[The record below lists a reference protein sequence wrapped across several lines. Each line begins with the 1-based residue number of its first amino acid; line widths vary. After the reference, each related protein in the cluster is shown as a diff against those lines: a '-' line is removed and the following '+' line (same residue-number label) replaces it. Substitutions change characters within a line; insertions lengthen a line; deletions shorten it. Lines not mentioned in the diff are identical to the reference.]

1 MSSSVIDLVDE
12 EEEEATEGPPEK
24 KQKKSFEN
32 TIKKCY
38 ETFIKSNSWLSPDYK
53 LFSTKGTLVCMACN
67 SALKVVQLGFDG
79 NGDVCRYKNDGHN
92 LAKHTETIHHKN
104 NIIKFLNK
112 NKMARITSHFPALK
126 DTASFD
132 HYKESTTTLQVMTT
146 SSLIALGM
154 NPHQLQMTFNGSD
167 ISDAIAHLQR
177 HNISFSTEYKIKK
190 SIDDAIS
197 WMDNSIT
204 KMLKDEPLAIITDS
218 ASLKNDSATAILASC
233 AKFKQPILLEV
244 LFSNNKSK
252 NEENDVYSAD
262 LFAQDLQRTMNTFGI
277 NISTQVVCHMG
288 DNVVYNKAVSNN
300 LGLPQGKCYP
310 HALALIVKNAFP
322 LIPNAITLIVKAG
335 AIITAGGGRKRIRV
349 RI

>member
-1 MSSSVIDLVDE
+1 
-12 EEEEATEGPPEK
+12 
-24 KQKKSFEN
+24 
-32 TIKKCY
+32 
-38 ETFIKSNSWLSPDYK
+38 
-53 LFSTKGTLVCMACN
+53 
-67 SALKVVQLGFDG
+67 
-79 NGDVCRYKNDGHN
+79 
-92 LAKHTETIHHKN
+92 
-104 NIIKFLNK
+104 
-112 NKMARITSHFPALK
+112 
-126 DTASFD
+126 
-132 HYKESTTTLQVMTT
+132 MTT

-218 ASLKNDSATAILASC
+218 ASLKNDSAISILASC

-262 LFAQDLQRTMNTFGI
+262 LFAQDLQRTVNTFGI

-288 DNVVYNKAVSNN
+288 DNVAYNKAVSNN